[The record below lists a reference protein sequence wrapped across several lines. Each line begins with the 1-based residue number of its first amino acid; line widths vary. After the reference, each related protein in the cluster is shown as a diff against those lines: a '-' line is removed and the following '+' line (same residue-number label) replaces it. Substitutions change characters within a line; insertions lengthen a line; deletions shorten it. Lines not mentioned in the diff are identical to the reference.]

1 MLWQTNTHSL
11 VHRSRPAEP
20 QGKWEQRSTQA
31 HSATAALICPP
42 LSQTRTLSLTDP
54 DTCSTLTSTHTPAQ
68 GHTSPPYSRILI
80 TSFTDGNS
88 ALQINLKPSWLH
100 MQICKNNNTYT
111 QSKTIFTQNSPL
123 KWNYKLLFWKWSTW
137 RKSCFN
143 KDLQIQDNV
152 TIGIWCYRYRYRL
165 CIVRI
170 YKNCRVTLTHVLTN
184 ADFHSLVFHI
194 FLQSSASAPL
204 ILSSPCN
211 HSLQINN

>member
-100 MQICKNNNTYT
+100 MQIYKNNNTYT
-111 QSKTIFTQNSPL
+111 QSKPIIFKKL
-123 KWNYKLLFWKWSTW
+123 RWNYKLLFENEALEENHVSTKIY
-137 RKSCFN
+137 RYRTMS
-143 KDLQIQDNV
+143 L
-152 TIGIWCYRYRYRL
+152 GIWCYRYRYRL

-184 ADFHSLVFHI
+184 ADFSQSSFSHFSTVFSISTAHSLFT
-194 FLQSSASAPL
+194 L
-204 ILSSPCN
+204 
-211 HSLQINN
+211 